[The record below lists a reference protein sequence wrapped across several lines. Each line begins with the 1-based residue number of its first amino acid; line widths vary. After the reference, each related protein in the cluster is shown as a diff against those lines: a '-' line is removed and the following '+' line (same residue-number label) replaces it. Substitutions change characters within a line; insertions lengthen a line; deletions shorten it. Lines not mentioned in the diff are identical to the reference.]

1 MDGGDGEDRGLTG
14 GARNCCLKPMDES
27 PVSPPAP
34 EGLTTKE
41 RLLEAAEELFAREG
55 FERVSVRAIT
65 ARAGA
70 NVAAVNY
77 HFGSRRG
84 LVHAVVERH
93 VEPGVRERLERLGEL
108 ERRGGGTVEELA
120 EAFIRPFVAQVRR
133 SELAE
138 RLFGKLIGRMFG
150 DDDGEVISEAMVGRL
165 ADVMERYRRAFSRV
179 VPGLGEDEVRWRMTL
194 MAGAMVHAFGG
205 VKMRQRLLGKRHG
218 EGGIEEV
225 LARCVR
231 FVAAGMRQGVVAEGA
246 AKGAAK
252 AAPEGASEGASEG
265 AAEGVAKRAGQ
276 QGEFVF

>member
-1 MDGGDGEDRGLTG
+1 M
-14 GARNCCLKPMDES
+14 
-27 PVSPPAP
+27 
-34 EGLTTKE
+34 
-41 RLLEAAEELFAREG
+41 AAEELFAREG

-93 VEPGVRERLERLGEL
+93 VEPGVKERLERLGEL

-150 DDDGEVISEAMVGRL
+150 EDDGEVISEAMVGRL

-205 VKMRQRLLGKRHG
+205 VRMRQRLLGGRHEECG
-218 EGGIEEV
+218 SEEV

-231 FVAAGMRQGVVAEGA
+231 FVAAGMRQGVAVAGAAEDVGKGAVEGA
-246 AKGAAK
+246 AKGAVK
-252 AAPEGASEGASEG
+252 GASEGAVRG
-265 AAEGVAKRAGQ
+265 GAKRAGQ

>member
-1 MDGGDGEDRGLTG
+1 MGGGGEDRGLTV
-14 GARNCCLKPMDES
+14 GARNRCLKPMAES
-27 PVSPPAP
+27 PVSNPPP

-41 RLLEAAEELFAREG
+41 RLLEAAEELFARDG

-120 EAFIRPFVAQVRR
+120 EAFIRPFVVQVRR

-150 DDDGEVISEAMVGRL
+150 EDDGEVISEAMVGRL

-205 VKMRQRLLGKRHG
+205 VKMRQRLLGGRHG
-218 EGGIEEV
+218 EGRSEEA
-225 LARCVR
+225 LARCVQ
-231 FVAAGMRQGVVAEGA
+231 FVAAGMRQGVAAEGA
-246 AKGAAK
+246 AKGAAEG
-252 AAPEGASEGASEG
+252 APEGVAK
-265 AAEGVAKRAGQ
+265 GVAKRAGQ
-276 QGEFVF
+276 QGEFLF